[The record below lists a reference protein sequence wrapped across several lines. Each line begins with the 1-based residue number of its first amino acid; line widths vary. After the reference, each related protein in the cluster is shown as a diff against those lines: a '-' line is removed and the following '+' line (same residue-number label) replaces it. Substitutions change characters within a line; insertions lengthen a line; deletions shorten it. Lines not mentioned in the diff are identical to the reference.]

1 MTIKELALAKC
12 PPLKSTNP
20 KNRSRA
26 MARFFGYQQGALD
39 ALKEIETRIEMGRHS
54 SMQTS
59 ESILA
64 SVEMTKYI
72 RSITA
77 TGPSTTALWG
87 SVVLRKWS

>member
-1 MTIKELALAKC
+1 
-12 PPLKSTNP
+12 
-20 KNRSRA
+20 

-64 SVEMTKYI
+64 SVEMTIKEL
-72 RSITA
+72 
-77 TGPSTTALWG
+77 TGEQ
-87 SVVLRKWS
+87 

>member
-1 MTIKELALAKC
+1 MNIKEMALEKC

-20 KNRSRA
+20 KNRSRS

-59 ESILA
+59 DTILA
-64 SVEMTKYI
+64 SVEMTIKELKGE
-72 RSITA
+72 R
-77 TGPSTTALWG
+77 
-87 SVVLRKWS
+87 